1 MADTARTPCGV
12 TSRPGT
18 KPPWPRSTAH
28 TAAPGASGA
37 RPQSPASNSL
47 VDVDR
52 RANNGLTNSIH
63 QGKNQGPGDALGLGL
78 LQNIVGIAL
87 PGHPTA
93 AAVAQDGV
101 DVKHVGA
108 GFVAFLAAAQHAVL
122 AGGPDVHVHL
132 CAAPV
137 ETGRAHVCTP
147 VTYAHIL

>member
-1 MADTARTPCGV
+1 MSHQYIHLYFFLMIR
-12 TSRPGT
+12 RP
-18 KPPWPRSTAH
+18 PRSTRTDTLCPYSPLFRSAS
-28 TAAPGASGA
+28 PGASSA

-52 RANNGLTNSIH
+52 LTNNGLTNSIH

-101 DVKHVGA
+101 DVKHAGA
-108 GFVAFLAAAQHAVL
+108 GFVDFRAAAQH
-122 AGGPDVHVHL
+122 
-132 CAAPV
+132 
-137 ETGRAHVCTP
+137 EIGRA
-147 VTYAHIL
+147 AGRGKEGQSR